1 MRKAL
6 RWAGISLGAIVV
18 LLLVAAAVIFV
29 LSEMALRKEHR
40 AAAETLP
47 APTAAQLADAPRQA
61 RIQGCFSCH
70 GDKLQG
76 KVMFDAPGVARV
88 VAPNLTALAASA
100 SDQQLAAAIRQGI
113 GHDGR
118 ALFVMPSPMYSRL
131 DPGEVA
137 ALIAWLRSQ
146 KHVAGMS
153 DRPRFGPLGRFGL
166 ATGRFRSAPEE
177 VERFRA
183 EVPIDLG
190 PAHADGRRLAASVC
204 SECHGPALFGQ
215 RMGGGE
221 EPPDLSVSAG
231 YDLAQFTTL
240 MRTGQTPSGKKLG
253 LMEFVA
259 RNDLKHL
266 TNAEID
272 ALHAYL
278 AARAKRLGS

>member
-6 RWAGISLGAIVV
+6 RWAGIGLGAIVA
-18 LLLVAAAVIFV
+18 LLLVAALVVLV

-40 AAAETLP
+40 AAAEPLP
-47 APTAAQLADAPRQA
+47 APTAAQLADASRQA
-61 RIQGCFSCH
+61 RIQGCYTCH

-76 KVMFDAPGVARV
+76 RVMFEAPGVARM
-88 VAPNLTALAASA
+88 VAPNLTAVAAKA

-131 DPGEVA
+131 DPAEVA
-137 ALIAWLRSQ
+137 ALIAWLRAQ
-146 KHVAGMS
+146 PRVAGMS
-153 DRPRFGPLGRFGL
+153 DRPSLGPLGRFGV
-166 ATGRFRSAPEE
+166 ATGRFRSA
-177 VERFRA
+177 VDDVARFKA
-183 EVPIDLG
+183 QVPIDLG
-190 PAHADGRRLAASVC
+190 PGHAAGRRLAATVC

-231 YDLAQFTTL
+231 YDLAQFTEL
-240 MRTGQTPSGKKLG
+240 LRSGRTPSGKKLG

-259 RNDLKHL
+259 KNDLAHL
-266 TNAEID
+266 TDSEI
-272 ALHAYL
+272 AAIHAYL
-278 AARAKRLGS
+278 VARAKRLGS